1 MIGCGSSTTLVGESK
16 KSDWLDLDAALIRET
31 TRFGEKKLHVR
42 NLGDFRKLRRENRFA
57 KAEQKLKE
65 LRDDENSVIGYAS
78 EPGNIIAEP
87 KGPKLTHE
95 EALDLLGTAPRLK
108 YDVLRLLDALS
119 GSTGDIN
126 ALWRVIKTASLIG
139 RFMGEHPH
147 LRKKRTAPATDK
159 RKTRLQKRRE
169 IVAPLALAVRK
180 SHPKW
185 TPNRIAT
192 EIWSDVNNQ
201 LEKKHQV
208 EQNTIYDDVNAI
220 LKKLDVRT

>member
-1 MIGCGSSTTLVGESK
+1 MVRLRCSISTGDNAVR
-16 KSDWLDLDAALIRET
+16 REEAS
-31 TRFGEKKLHVR
+31 RSQP
-42 NLGDFRKLRRENRFA
+42 DFRKLRRENRFA

-65 LRDDENSVIGYAS
+65 LQDDENSVIGCAS

-87 KGPKLTHE
+87 EGPKLTHE

-126 ALWRVIKTASLIG
+126 ALWRVIETASLIG

-169 IVAPLALAVRK
+169 IVVPLALAVRK